1 MANKS
6 VGLLTIAFGADL
18 RGFDRAM
25 KKASF
30 KISKFGK
37 SMSNIGRNLTAGI
50 TVPILGVAGASV
62 KLASDTEES
71 LNKVRVAFG
80 DSASDVENFAE
91 TTLSSFGISK
101 KAALE
106 MTSLFGDMGTSL
118 GFTQKDAAAMSM
130 ELTGL
135 AGDLASFKNIQVDV
149 AQTALAGVF
158 TGETESLKKL
168 GIMTTE
174 ATLKESKYFQSLGKT
189 FKQLTAQEKIM
200 VRYRAIVEQ
209 TANATGDFTRTSD
222 SFANQTRILQGELEE
237 LGAEVGTI
245 LLPKALELI
254 GVFRDMVDRLRN
266 LSTEQ
271 KQTIIKWAEFAAKL
285 GPVLVLFGSLAGA
298 VGKIIGMFRMLA
310 TLNPVGAIVTVFTL
324 GLTAV
329 SSYAKKLET
338 TASISE
344 KLKGIND
351 DLLSQ
356 SKEQLKLNKANV
368 EQMIEE
374 TEAALKVAEAERDVA
389 EQAGNIKQQFAG
401 VDKFDV
407 MSGAASNFG
416 AARTKVNELHTD
428 LENLKMSLAAINEAI
443 EQQPEIKTGPKKKSS
458 LDFSSGGS
466 EGEKETVKTKID
478 LFNEMKDAYAD
489 ALTEMD
495 NKDKQRYIDGLDN
508 EETYLKNLKENEE
521 AFLEASREMYQ
532 EYGQDVS
539 EIDGQILDNKIA
551 NMEATKEHMSILD
564 QAMLSAGQSIGTSLS
579 QGAASF
585 KEFGAGVT
593 SIMRDVIAATIS
605 QGIAASVANALNTAK
620 ILPTWMIPV
629 VAGVAAGLART
640 AFNTLIPSFA
650 DGGIVSGPTLGLM
663 GEYAGAGSN
672 PEVIAPLD
680 KLKSMMGASQQRIE
694 VVGRIAG
701 DDIWLSNE
709 KAGFNRFRAV

>member
-1 MANKS
+1 MASKS

-37 SMSNIGRNLTAGI
+37 SMSNVGRNLTAGV
-50 TVPILGVAGASV
+50 TVPILGVAAASV

-209 TANATGDFTRTSD
+209 TANATGDFARTSD

-271 KQTIIKWAEFAAKL
+271 KESIIKWAEFAAKL
-285 GPVLVLFGSLAGA
+285 GPVLVILGSLAGA

-329 SSYAKKLET
+329 ASYAKKLET

-368 EQMIEE
+368 QQMIEE
-374 TEAALKVAEAERDVA
+374 TEEALKVAEAEREVA

-428 LENLKMSLAAINEAI
+428 LENLKLSLASINEAI
-443 EQQPEIKTGPKKKSS
+443 EKQPEIQTGPKGTE
-458 LDFSSGGS
+458 LDFSTGGS
-466 EGEKETVKTKID
+466 EGEKETVKTKIE
-478 LFNEMKDAYAD
+478 LFNEMKEAYAD

-495 NKDKQRYIDGLDN
+495 NKDKQRYADGLDN
-508 EETYLKNLKENEE
+508 EETYLNNLKDNEE
-521 AFLEASREMYQ
+521 SFLEASREMYQ

-539 EIDGQILDNKIA
+539 DIDGQILDNKIA
-551 NMEATKEHMSILD
+551 NMEATKDHMSILD
-564 QAMLSAGQSIGTSLS
+564 QAMLSAGQSIGTSLA
-579 QGAASF
+579 QGATSF
-585 KEFGAGVT
+585 KEFGGAVS
-593 SIMRDVIAATIS
+593 SIMRDVIGATIS
-605 QGIAASVANALNTAK
+605 QGIAAAVSNALMSTAF
-620 ILPTWMIPV
+620 LPPFLIPV
-629 VAGVAAGLART
+629 VAGLAAGLART

-680 KLKSMMGASQQRIE
+680 KLKSMMGASQQKVE
-694 VVGRIAG
+694 VVGRISG
-701 DDIWLSNE
+701 DDIWLSN
-709 KAGFNRFRAV
+709 KKTGFNRFRAV